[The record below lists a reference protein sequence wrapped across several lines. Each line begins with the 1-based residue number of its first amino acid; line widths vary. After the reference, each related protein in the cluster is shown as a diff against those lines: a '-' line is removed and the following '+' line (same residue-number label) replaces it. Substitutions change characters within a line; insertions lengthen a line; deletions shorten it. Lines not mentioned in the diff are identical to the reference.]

1 MLKLKGKRGVSE
13 VVGAILI
20 AVIVLAMSMSWV
32 AMEAGRSTE
41 QTTSIVDMI
50 RAAEKSQGQSLSLAY
65 YYEQGSNLNLFLYN
79 YGIENSTPQL
89 ALINQNVV
97 FWRTTWDFKWYTVTD
112 SNGNFGPQLGETT
125 YAGTSYTPNWGNG
138 PVYNGQNAHIGY
150 SATTTMYFTGTS
162 TLTIQTDDGMEVSID
177 GQAVFSGNAWH
188 TQSRTT
194 YTNTVS
200 LQPGTHQV
208 TTKWYQWEG
217 GNAYSSFSATNAAPY
232 SSLSMTNMNTQATCD
247 TILPKT
253 LVELSLPV
261 PVSSTLDVMIK
272 TVEGGFFTWKLT
284 V

>member
-97 FWRTTWDFKWYTVTD
+97 FWRTFWDFK
-112 SNGNFGPQLGETT
+112 
-125 YAGTSYTPNWGNG
+125 
-138 PVYNGQNAHIGY
+138 
-150 SATTTMYFTGTS
+150 
-162 TLTIQTDDGMEVSID
+162 
-177 GQAVFSGNAWH
+177 
-188 TQSRTT
+188 
-194 YTNTVS
+194 
-200 LQPGTHQV
+200 
-208 TTKWYQWEG
+208 
-217 GNAYSSFSATNAAPY
+217 
-232 SSLSMTNMNTQATCD
+232 
-247 TILPKT
+247 
-253 LVELSLPV
+253 
-261 PVSSTLDVMIK
+261 
-272 TVEGGFFTWKLT
+272 
-284 V
+284 